1 MSSAEP
7 LSKILIQY
15 ILAGGPAW
23 TPLIG
28 YLLILYGYLVS
39 ETYIQ
44 GASFPSS
51 SSSKRKSHS
60 REMDSLSNH
69 ISTLWTI
76 MCCLALAGTAN
87 VFIESSVIAVNK
99 YDPSQNWLGMMA
111 FGVVFSLIE
120 EACVMLYFIVK
131 LIAALPNHGFRTV
144 IKAFLY
150 LCYALYASGRIWETA
165 LKIQYNLVEV
175 SSVNQVNLPTLET
188 SVFLFSIAY
197 LLLNAGLMV
206 LLVQACRPSVQKKT
220 AKKTVKSSVFSR
232 IFLVPL
238 VNMLMPLAFI
248 LSYLIYSNG
257 QVLGETMQNFLQ
269 ILSALQCAVP
279 IFLLFDMMSTEDFAI
294 TEVINSQILEEATGQ
309 KSHQQSST
317 SFQTFESFRAS
328 SQISE
333 SDVNMHEYM
342 MPLRN
347 STARFVSLNPSN
359 FSSHRDSY
367 SIASQKGVVSA
378 IDQEKRES
386 IPAWQLTMGTTSDDA
401 RAPLSSPLPLEHS
414 HTSSETLL

>member
-1 MSSAEP
+1 MSSADP

-51 SSSKRKSHS
+51 SSSKRRSTS
-60 REMDSLSNH
+60 REMDSLGNH

-120 EACVMLYFIVK
+120 EGCVMLYFIVK
-131 LIAALPNHGFRTV
+131 LIGAVPTHGFRTV

-165 LKIQYNLVEV
+165 LKIQFNLVEV
-175 SSVNQVNLPTLET
+175 SSVNQVNLPTLEI

-197 LLLNAGLMV
+197 LLLNAGMML
-206 LLVQACRPSVQKKT
+206 LLVQACRPSVQKMT
-220 AKKTVKSSVFSR
+220 VKKTVKSSVFSR

-269 ILSALQCAVP
+269 ILSALQFAVP
-279 IFLLFDMMSTEDFAI
+279 ILLLFDMMSTEDFAI
-294 TEVINSQILEEATGQ
+294 TEVINSHILEEATRQ

-333 SDVNMHEYM
+333 SDVNTHEYM
-342 MPLRN
+342 MPSRN
-347 STARFVSLNPSN
+347 STARFVSINQSTS

-367 SIASQKGVVSA
+367 SIASQKGVVVV
-378 IDQEKRES
+378 DQEKRES
-386 IPAWQLTMGTTSDDA
+386 IPAWQLTMGTSDDA
-401 RAPLSSPLPLEHS
+401 RAPLSSPLALEHS